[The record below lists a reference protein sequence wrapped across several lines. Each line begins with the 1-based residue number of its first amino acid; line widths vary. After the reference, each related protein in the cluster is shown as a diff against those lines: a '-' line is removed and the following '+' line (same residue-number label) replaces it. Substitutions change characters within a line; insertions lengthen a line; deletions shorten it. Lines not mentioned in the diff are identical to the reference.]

1 MINFNFCDYFRR
13 LKDASDSLSESY
25 VKRDKF
31 RYYDSLSK
39 EEQQE
44 FKSAFT
50 NYLKEENIKIKEQI
64 AIRKQMMMDAGIPI
78 S

>member
-1 MINFNFCDYFRR
+1 MTNFNFSDYFRR

-64 AIRKQMMMDAGIPI
+64 SIGKQMMMDAGIPI
-78 S
+78 Y

>member
-1 MINFNFCDYFRR
+1 MINFNFSDYFRR
-13 LKDASDSLSESY
+13 LREASDSLSESY

-31 RYYDSLSK
+31 RYYDALSK

-44 FKSAFT
+44 FKNAFSE
-50 NYLKEENIKIKEQI
+50 YLKGENIKIKEQI
-64 AIRKQMMMDAGIPI
+64 AIGKQMMMDAGIPI

>member
-1 MINFNFCDYFRR
+1 MINFNFQDYFKR
-13 LKDASDSLSESY
+13 LREASDSLSESY

-31 RYYDSLSK
+31 RYYDALSK
-39 EEQQE
+39 EEQLE

-50 NYLKEENIKIKEQI
+50 QYLKGENVKIKEQI
-64 AIRKQMMMDAGIPI
+64 AIGKQMMMDAGIPI

>member
-1 MINFNFCDYFRR
+1 MINFNFSDYFRR
-13 LKDASDSLSESY
+13 LREASDSLSESY

-31 RYYDSLSK
+31 RYYDALSK

-44 FKSAFT
+44 FKNAFSE
-50 NYLKEENIKIKEQI
+50 YLKGENIKIKEQI
-64 AIRKQMMMDAGIPI
+64 AIGKQMMVNAGIPI

>member
-1 MINFNFCDYFRR
+1 MINFNFSDYFRR

-64 AIRKQMMMDAGIPI
+64 SIGKQMMIDAGILI

>member
-1 MINFNFCDYFRR
+1 MINFNFQDYFRR
-13 LKDASDSLSESY
+13 LKEAPDSLSESY

-31 RYYDSLSK
+31 RYYDALSK

-44 FKSAFT
+44 FKSAF
-50 NYLKEENIKIKEQI
+50 NQYLKQENIKIREQI
-64 AIRKQMMMDAGIPI
+64 AIGKQMMVDAGIPI